1 MPDRMKNHIFSKY
14 MQTAIA
20 HYYEELKAE
29 QPAE

>member
-1 MPDRMKNHIFSKY
+1 VGIGLLWVNPY
-14 MQTAIA
+14 METTIA